1 MVTGRHAGTE
11 ASLREGRAMLDAL
24 PVAAAILDDRLALV
38 AHNARFLALSGLAAS
53 DALGRS
59 LREPLP
65 AAITGLVAAAVGASR
80 GRTEIVRGAR
90 FRDGTAERQLDV
102 TFAPFTSADGRRRI
116 LVSAVDVTEA
126 EVLRAQMARRLA
138 DERRLEQHLEERMR
152 ELLALQEQHAHERR
166 LAAVGQLAAGV
177 MHDVNNALNP
187 IMAAAFLLD
196 ANAENPAAVRDYATR
211 IAKAAETGAATASR
225 VGRFIRQDPPQDPR
239 GEPVDLSALA
249 DEVAAMTHPLW
260 AERRAGG
267 VIHFESHYEADAI
280 VRGVAGELREAL
292 LNLVQ
297 NALDAMPDG
306 GRLALRTVV
315 GEDEVVIEVTDS
327 GVGMGDEVRER
338 AFDPFFSTKGAGGS
352 GLGLAEV
359 YGIVRRHRGHAEI
372 ESSVGEGTTV
382 RLRFPR
388 ERAGVELVPE
398 PARRMARLNVLV
410 VEDHADG
417 REFMRTILELQ
428 GHSVETVATLAEA
441 RELLSLD
448 EATIETPPFHVI
460 VTDIGLP
467 DGSGWELA
475 SQVRGRWPSI
485 RLGVVTGW
493 EPEMPDGAA
502 CDFAMRKPVRPAEL
516 LARITAS

>member
-1 MVTGRHAGTE
+1 
-11 ASLREGRAMLDAL
+11 
-24 PVAAAILDDRLALV
+24 
-38 AHNARFLALSGLAAS
+38 
-53 DALGRS
+53 
-59 LREPLP
+59 
-65 AAITGLVAAAVGASR
+65 
-80 GRTEIVRGAR
+80 
-90 FRDGTAERQLDV
+90 
-102 TFAPFTSADGRRRI
+102 
-116 LVSAVDVTEA
+116 
-126 EVLRAQMARRLA
+126 
-138 DERRLEQHLEERMR
+138 
-152 ELLALQEQHAHERR
+152 
-166 LAAVGQLAAGV
+166 
-177 MHDVNNALNP
+177 
-187 IMAAAFLLD
+187 
-196 ANAENPAAVRDYATR
+196 
-211 IAKAAETGAATASR
+211 
-225 VGRFIRQDPPQDPR
+225 
-239 GEPVDLSALA
+239 
-249 DEVAAMTHPLW
+249 MTHPLW